1 MSILDKLGKKAM
13 DAIDAAARAAE
24 EARERVSPLLD
35 KTPLGARFRP
45 RPDDDMVVPDPE
57 PNESPFATA
66 QPEEEETPLGNP
78 DKPAEVFGPGTDPW
92 TGRVLQLLSDHEIE
106 HAFIDLEDEANQR
119 VEPRL
124 IRQTGQSS
132 PPYVFLRGEFI
143 GGFNALSEIQRL
155 GQLEVRTKAPGERE
169 ESAGRIRIVI
179 PTRTENEVP
188 AGEQG
193 LPDDRK

>member
-1 MSILDKLGKKAM
+1 MSFLDKLGKKAM
-13 DAIDAAARAAE
+13 DAIDAAARAAD
-24 EARERVSPLLD
+24 EARTRVTPYLE
-35 KTPLGARFRP
+35 KTPLGAKLRP
-45 RPDDDMVVPDPE
+45 SAEADDVEVPDPE
-57 PNESPFATA
+57 PNESPFVTSE
-66 QPEEEETPLGNP
+66 PEDESPLGSP

-92 TGRVLQLLSDHEIE
+92 TGRALQLLSDHEIE
-106 HAFIDLEDEANQR
+106 HAFIDLEDDAHQK

-132 PPYVFLRGEFI
+132 APYVFLRGEFV

-155 GQLEVRTKAPGERE
+155 GQLEERTKPPEER
-169 ESAGRIRIVI
+169 GQGNQRVRIVI
-179 PTRTENEVP
+179 PSRTENEVP